1 MTFSGSRPMPG
12 AESGEPRRCG
22 RCGAEPRLVHT
33 VLDSNK
39 GRSIR
44 MFKCQCGEQSWV
56 AEQA

>member
-1 MTFSGSRPMPG
+1 MSFSGSRQMPG
-12 AESGEPRRCG
+12 TKTGEPRPCP

-44 MFKCQCGEQSWV
+44 MFRCQCGEQTWLSEK
-56 AEQA
+56 A